1 MKIINEL
8 NELKRMNK
16 LTSTEQGIVNYILTN
31 PEELEKISS
40 RQLAELT
47 YTSPATVVRI
57 CQKLGFSGYSEFKIK
72 YLQEVNQTPRMDQ
85 INRTNPITSEDSLHR
100 IVNKVAALEITA
112 IEQTKKGIDL
122 DQLNR
127 VSELLNQATCIDF
140 YAFDNNL
147 HLAKNACSH
156 FLYAGKQAVIHDSSN
171 AQFMQA
177 FASVEGHVAIIIS
190 RTGENPMLYRIATIL
205 CEKKI
210 PLLVLTESRH
220 SSLAKISTEHLYL
233 YNVHRFTDMGTILFQ
248 TSVQY
253 LFDLLFAILFS
264 RNFENSVKQNEMYE
278 EINEYHQFYKEA
290 SKTVTL
296 FQEMQRFLNIFCDIQ
311 PEIISRI
318 ELLFLV

>member
-8 NELKRMNK
+8 NELKQMNK
-16 LTSTEQGIVNYILTN
+16 LTSTEQGIVNYILTY

-72 YLQEVNQTPRMDQ
+72 YLQEVNQTPMMDQ

-190 RTGENPMLYRIATIL
+190 RTGENPMLYRIANVL
-205 CEKKI
+205 RERKI

-290 SKTVTL
+290 QKL
-296 FQEMQRFLNIFCDIQ
+296 
-311 PEIISRI
+311 
-318 ELLFLV
+318 

>member
-156 FLYAGKQAVIHDSSN
+156 FLYAGKQAIIHDSSN

-190 RTGENPMLYRIATIL
+190 RTGENPMLYRIANVL
-205 CEKKI
+205 RERKI

-278 EINEYHQFYKEA
+278 EINEYHQFYKDPQ
-290 SKTVTL
+290 KL
-296 FQEMQRFLNIFCDIQ
+296 
-311 PEIISRI
+311 
-318 ELLFLV
+318 

>member
-8 NELKRMNK
+8 NELKQMNK
-16 LTSTEQGIVNYILTN
+16 LTSTEQGIVNYILTY

-156 FLYAGKQAVIHDSSN
+156 FLYAGKQAIIHDSSN

-190 RTGENPMLYRIATIL
+190 RTGENPMLYRIAIIL

-290 SKTVTL
+290 QKL
-296 FQEMQRFLNIFCDIQ
+296 
-311 PEIISRI
+311 
-318 ELLFLV
+318 

>member
-72 YLQEVNQTPRMDQ
+72 YLQEVNQTPMIDQ
-85 INRTNPITSEDSLHR
+85 INRTNPITSEDSLHS

-233 YNVHRFTDMGTILFQ
+233 YNVHRFTDI
-248 TSVQY
+248 
-253 LFDLLFAILFS
+253 
-264 RNFENSVKQNEMYE
+264 
-278 EINEYHQFYKEA
+278 
-290 SKTVTL
+290 
-296 FQEMQRFLNIFCDIQ
+296 
-311 PEIISRI
+311 
-318 ELLFLV
+318 

>member
-8 NELKRMNK
+8 NELKQMNK
-16 LTSTEQGIVNYILTN
+16 LTSTEQGIVNYILTY

-72 YLQEVNQTPRMDQ
+72 YLQEVNQTPMIDQ

-177 FASVEGHVAIIIS
+177 FASVQGHVAIIIS
-190 RTGENPMLYRIATIL
+190 RTGENPMLYRIANVL
-205 CEKKI
+205 RERNI

-278 EINEYHQFYKEA
+278 EINEYHQFYKEPQ
-290 SKTVTL
+290 KL
-296 FQEMQRFLNIFCDIQ
+296 
-311 PEIISRI
+311 
-318 ELLFLV
+318 

>member
-16 LTSTEQGIVNYILTN
+16 LTSTEQGIVNYILTY

-190 RTGENPMLYRIATIL
+190 RTGENPMLYRIANVL
-205 CEKKI
+205 RERKI

-278 EINEYHQFYKEA
+278 EINEYHQFYKGVQ
-290 SKTVTL
+290 K
-296 FQEMQRFLNIFCDIQ
+296 M
-311 PEIISRI
+311 
-318 ELLFLV
+318 

>member
-16 LTSTEQGIVNYILTN
+16 LTSTEQGIVNYILTY

-190 RTGENPMLYRIATIL
+190 RTGENPMLYRIANVL
-205 CEKKI
+205 RERKI

-290 SKTVTL
+290 QKL
-296 FQEMQRFLNIFCDIQ
+296 
-311 PEIISRI
+311 
-318 ELLFLV
+318 

>member
-16 LTSTEQGIVNYILTN
+16 LTSTEQGIVNYILTY

-72 YLQEVNQTPRMDQ
+72 YLQEVYQTPRMDQ

-190 RTGENPMLYRIATIL
+190 RTGENPMLYRIANVL
-205 CEKKI
+205 RERKI

-278 EINEYHQFYKEA
+278 EINEYHQFYKGVQ
-290 SKTVTL
+290 K
-296 FQEMQRFLNIFCDIQ
+296 M
-311 PEIISRI
+311 
-318 ELLFLV
+318 

>member
-8 NELKRMNK
+8 NELKQMNK
-16 LTSTEQGIVNYILTN
+16 LTSTEQGIVNYILTY

-72 YLQEVNQTPRMDQ
+72 YLQEVNQTPMMDQ

-290 SKTVTL
+290 QKL
-296 FQEMQRFLNIFCDIQ
+296 
-311 PEIISRI
+311 
-318 ELLFLV
+318 

>member
-16 LTSTEQGIVNYILTN
+16 LTSTEQGIVNYILTY

-72 YLQEVNQTPRMDQ
+72 YLQEVYQTPRMDQ

-190 RTGENPMLYRIATIL
+190 RTGENPMLYRIANVL
-205 CEKKI
+205 RERKI

-278 EINEYHQFYKEA
+278 EINEYHQFYKDPQ
-290 SKTVTL
+290 KL
-296 FQEMQRFLNIFCDIQ
+296 
-311 PEIISRI
+311 
-318 ELLFLV
+318 

>member
-8 NELKRMNK
+8 NELKQMNK
-16 LTSTEQGIVNYILTN
+16 LTSTEQGIVNYILTY

-278 EINEYHQFYKEA
+278 EIKEYHQFYKEA
-290 SKTVTL
+290 QKL
-296 FQEMQRFLNIFCDIQ
+296 
-311 PEIISRI
+311 
-318 ELLFLV
+318 

>member
-72 YLQEVNQTPRMDQ
+72 YLQEVNQTPMIDQ

-100 IVNKVAALEITA
+100 IVNQVAALEITA

-127 VSELLNQATCIDF
+127 VSELLNQAMCIDF

-278 EINEYHQFYKEA
+278 EINEYHQFYKEPQ
-290 SKTVTL
+290 KL
-296 FQEMQRFLNIFCDIQ
+296 
-311 PEIISRI
+311 
-318 ELLFLV
+318 

>member
-8 NELKRMNK
+8 NELKQMNK

-72 YLQEVNQTPRMDQ
+72 YLQEVNQTPMMDQ

-190 RTGENPMLYRIATIL
+190 RTGENPMLYRIANVL
-205 CEKKI
+205 RERKI

-278 EINEYHQFYKEA
+278 EINEYHQFYKDPQ
-290 SKTVTL
+290 KL
-296 FQEMQRFLNIFCDIQ
+296 
-311 PEIISRI
+311 
-318 ELLFLV
+318 

>member
-8 NELKRMNK
+8 NELKQMNK
-16 LTSTEQGIVNYILTN
+16 LTSTEQGIVNYILTY

-177 FASVEGHVAIIIS
+177 FASVQGHVAIIIS
-190 RTGENPMLYRIATIL
+190 RTGENQMLYRIATIL

-278 EINEYHQFYKEA
+278 EINEYHQFYKDPQ
-290 SKTVTL
+290 KL
-296 FQEMQRFLNIFCDIQ
+296 
-311 PEIISRI
+311 
-318 ELLFLV
+318 

>member
-16 LTSTEQGIVNYILTN
+16 LTSTEEGIVNYILTN

-47 YTSPATVVRI
+47 YTSNAAVVGI

-190 RTGENPMLYRIATIL
+190 RTGENPMLYRIANVL
-205 CEKKI
+205 RERKI

-278 EINEYHQFYKEA
+278 EINEYHQFYKDPQ
-290 SKTVTL
+290 KL
-296 FQEMQRFLNIFCDIQ
+296 
-311 PEIISRI
+311 
-318 ELLFLV
+318 

>member
-31 PEELEKISS
+31 PEELENISS

-190 RTGENPMLYRIATIL
+190 RTGENPMLYRIANVL
-205 CEKKI
+205 HERKI

-278 EINEYHQFYKEA
+278 EINEYHQFYKEPQ
-290 SKTVTL
+290 KL
-296 FQEMQRFLNIFCDIQ
+296 
-311 PEIISRI
+311 
-318 ELLFLV
+318 

>member
-100 IVNKVAALEITA
+100 IVNQVAALEITA

-190 RTGENPMLYRIATIL
+190 RTGENPMLYRIANVL
-205 CEKKI
+205 HERKI

-278 EINEYHQFYKEA
+278 EINEYHQFYKEPQ
-290 SKTVTL
+290 KL
-296 FQEMQRFLNIFCDIQ
+296 
-311 PEIISRI
+311 
-318 ELLFLV
+318 

>member
-8 NELKRMNK
+8 NELKQMNK
-16 LTSTEQGIVNYILTN
+16 LTSTEQGIVNYILTY

-190 RTGENPMLYRIATIL
+190 RTGENPMLYRIANVL
-205 CEKKI
+205 HERKI

-278 EINEYHQFYKEA
+278 EINEYHQFYKEPQ
-290 SKTVTL
+290 KL
-296 FQEMQRFLNIFCDIQ
+296 
-311 PEIISRI
+311 
-318 ELLFLV
+318 

>member
-40 RQLAELT
+40 RQLAEST

-72 YLQEVNQTPRMDQ
+72 YLQEVNQTPMMDQ

-190 RTGENPMLYRIATIL
+190 RTGENPMLYRIANVL
-205 CEKKI
+205 RERKI

-278 EINEYHQFYKEA
+278 EINEYHQFYKEPQ
-290 SKTVTL
+290 KL
-296 FQEMQRFLNIFCDIQ
+296 
-311 PEIISRI
+311 
-318 ELLFLV
+318 

>member
-8 NELKRMNK
+8 NELKQMNK
-16 LTSTEQGIVNYILTN
+16 LTSTEQGIVNYILTY

-156 FLYAGKQAVIHDSSN
+156 FLYAGKQAIIHDSSN

-290 SKTVTL
+290 QKL
-296 FQEMQRFLNIFCDIQ
+296 
-311 PEIISRI
+311 
-318 ELLFLV
+318 

>member
-190 RTGENPMLYRIATIL
+190 RTGENPMLYRIANVL
-205 CEKKI
+205 HERKI
-210 PLLVLTESRH
+210 PLLVLTASRH

-278 EINEYHQFYKEA
+278 EINEYHQFYKDPQ
-290 SKTVTL
+290 KL
-296 FQEMQRFLNIFCDIQ
+296 
-311 PEIISRI
+311 
-318 ELLFLV
+318 

>member
-72 YLQEVNQTPRMDQ
+72 YLQEVNQTPMMDQ

-190 RTGENPMLYRIATIL
+190 RTGENPMLYRIANVL
-205 CEKKI
+205 RERKI

-278 EINEYHQFYKEA
+278 EINEYHQFYKGVQ
-290 SKTVTL
+290 K
-296 FQEMQRFLNIFCDIQ
+296 M
-311 PEIISRI
+311 
-318 ELLFLV
+318 

>member
-8 NELKRMNK
+8 NELKLMNK
-16 LTSTEQGIVNYILTN
+16 LTSTEQGIVNYILTY

-156 FLYAGKQAVIHDSSN
+156 FLYAGKQAIIHDSSN

-278 EINEYHQFYKEA
+278 EIKEYHQFYKEA
-290 SKTVTL
+290 QKL
-296 FQEMQRFLNIFCDIQ
+296 
-311 PEIISRI
+311 
-318 ELLFLV
+318 

>member
-16 LTSTEQGIVNYILTN
+16 LTSTEQGIVNYILTY

-177 FASVEGHVAIIIS
+177 FASVQGHVAIIIS
-190 RTGENPMLYRIATIL
+190 RTGENQMLYRIATIL

-278 EINEYHQFYKEA
+278 EINEYHQFYKGVQ
-290 SKTVTL
+290 K
-296 FQEMQRFLNIFCDIQ
+296 M
-311 PEIISRI
+311 
-318 ELLFLV
+318 

>member
-8 NELKRMNK
+8 NELKQMNK
-16 LTSTEQGIVNYILTN
+16 LTSTEQGIVNYILTY

-278 EINEYHQFYKEA
+278 EINEYHQFYKEPQ
-290 SKTVTL
+290 KL
-296 FQEMQRFLNIFCDIQ
+296 
-311 PEIISRI
+311 
-318 ELLFLV
+318 

>member
-140 YAFDNNL
+140 YTFDNNL

-190 RTGENPMLYRIATIL
+190 RTGENPMLYRIANVL
-205 CEKKI
+205 HERKI

-278 EINEYHQFYKEA
+278 EINEYHQFYKEPQ
-290 SKTVTL
+290 KL
-296 FQEMQRFLNIFCDIQ
+296 
-311 PEIISRI
+311 
-318 ELLFLV
+318 

>member
-8 NELKRMNK
+8 NELKQMNK

-190 RTGENPMLYRIATIL
+190 RTGENPMLYRIANVL
-205 CEKKI
+205 HERKI

-278 EINEYHQFYKEA
+278 EINEYHQFYKEPQ
-290 SKTVTL
+290 KL
-296 FQEMQRFLNIFCDIQ
+296 
-311 PEIISRI
+311 
-318 ELLFLV
+318 

>member
-8 NELKRMNK
+8 NELKQMNK
-16 LTSTEQGIVNYILTN
+16 LTSTEQGIVNYILTY

-72 YLQEVNQTPRMDQ
+72 YLQEVNQTPMMDQ

-278 EINEYHQFYKEA
+278 EINEYHQFYKDPQ
-290 SKTVTL
+290 KL
-296 FQEMQRFLNIFCDIQ
+296 
-311 PEIISRI
+311 
-318 ELLFLV
+318 

>member
-8 NELKRMNK
+8 NELKQMNK
-16 LTSTEQGIVNYILTN
+16 LTSTEQGIVNYILTY

-72 YLQEVNQTPRMDQ
+72 YLQEVNQTPMMDQ

-190 RTGENPMLYRIATIL
+190 RTGENPMLYRIANVL
-205 CEKKI
+205 RERNI

-290 SKTVTL
+290 QKL
-296 FQEMQRFLNIFCDIQ
+296 
-311 PEIISRI
+311 
-318 ELLFLV
+318 

>member
-190 RTGENPMLYRIATIL
+190 RTGENQMLYRIATIL

-278 EINEYHQFYKEA
+278 EINEYHQFYKGVQ
-290 SKTVTL
+290 K
-296 FQEMQRFLNIFCDIQ
+296 M
-311 PEIISRI
+311 
-318 ELLFLV
+318 

>member
-16 LTSTEQGIVNYILTN
+16 LTSTEQGIVNYILTY

-72 YLQEVNQTPRMDQ
+72 YLQEVYQTPRMDQ

-177 FASVEGHVAIIIS
+177 FASVQGHVAIIIS
-190 RTGENPMLYRIATIL
+190 RTGENPMLYRIANVL
-205 CEKKI
+205 RERNI

-278 EINEYHQFYKEA
+278 EINEYHQFYKEPQ
-290 SKTVTL
+290 KL
-296 FQEMQRFLNIFCDIQ
+296 
-311 PEIISRI
+311 
-318 ELLFLV
+318 

>member
-8 NELKRMNK
+8 NELKQMNK
-16 LTSTEQGIVNYILTN
+16 LTSTEQGIVNYILTY

-72 YLQEVNQTPRMDQ
+72 YLQEVNQTPMMDQ

-278 EINEYHQFYKEA
+278 EINEYHQFYKEPQ
-290 SKTVTL
+290 KL
-296 FQEMQRFLNIFCDIQ
+296 
-311 PEIISRI
+311 
-318 ELLFLV
+318 

>member
-72 YLQEVNQTPRMDQ
+72 YLQEVYQTPRMDQ

-190 RTGENPMLYRIATIL
+190 RTGENPMLYRIANVL
-205 CEKKI
+205 RERKI

-278 EINEYHQFYKEA
+278 EINEYHQFYKEPQ
-290 SKTVTL
+290 KL
-296 FQEMQRFLNIFCDIQ
+296 
-311 PEIISRI
+311 
-318 ELLFLV
+318 

>member
-127 VSELLNQATCIDF
+127 VSGLLNQATCIDF

-190 RTGENPMLYRIATIL
+190 RTGENPMLYRIANVL
-205 CEKKI
+205 RERKI

-278 EINEYHQFYKEA
+278 EINEYHQFYKDPQ
-290 SKTVTL
+290 KL
-296 FQEMQRFLNIFCDIQ
+296 
-311 PEIISRI
+311 
-318 ELLFLV
+318 

>member
-8 NELKRMNK
+8 NELKQMNK
-16 LTSTEQGIVNYILTN
+16 LTSTEQGIVNYILTY

-190 RTGENPMLYRIATIL
+190 RTGENPMLYRIANVL
-205 CEKKI
+205 HERKI

-278 EINEYHQFYKEA
+278 EIKEYHQFYKEA
-290 SKTVTL
+290 QKL
-296 FQEMQRFLNIFCDIQ
+296 
-311 PEIISRI
+311 
-318 ELLFLV
+318 

>member
-8 NELKRMNK
+8 NELKQMNK

-190 RTGENPMLYRIATIL
+190 RTGENSMLYRIANVL
-205 CEKKI
+205 HERKI

-278 EINEYHQFYKEA
+278 EINEYHQFYKEPQ
-290 SKTVTL
+290 KL
-296 FQEMQRFLNIFCDIQ
+296 
-311 PEIISRI
+311 
-318 ELLFLV
+318 

>member
-16 LTSTEQGIVNYILTN
+16 LTSTEQGIVNYILTY

-177 FASVEGHVAIIIS
+177 FASVEGHIAIIIS
-190 RTGENPMLYRIATIL
+190 RTGENPMVYRIANVL
-205 CEKKI
+205 RERKI

-278 EINEYHQFYKEA
+278 EINEYHQFYKEPQ
-290 SKTVTL
+290 KL
-296 FQEMQRFLNIFCDIQ
+296 
-311 PEIISRI
+311 
-318 ELLFLV
+318 

>member
-8 NELKRMNK
+8 NELKQMNK
-16 LTSTEQGIVNYILTN
+16 LTSTEQGIVNYILTY

-72 YLQEVNQTPRMDQ
+72 YLQEVNQTPMMDQ

-190 RTGENPMLYRIATIL
+190 RTGENPMLYRIANVL
-205 CEKKI
+205 RERKI

-278 EINEYHQFYKEA
+278 EINEYHQFYKGVQ
-290 SKTVTL
+290 K
-296 FQEMQRFLNIFCDIQ
+296 M
-311 PEIISRI
+311 
-318 ELLFLV
+318 